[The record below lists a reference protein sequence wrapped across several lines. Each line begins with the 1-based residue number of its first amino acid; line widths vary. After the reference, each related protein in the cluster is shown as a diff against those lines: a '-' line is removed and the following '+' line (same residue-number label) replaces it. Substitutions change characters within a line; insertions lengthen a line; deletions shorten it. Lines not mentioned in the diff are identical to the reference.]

1 MAPAGFETAVSA
13 NEPPLAHALD
23 SAATGIGI
31 LYM

>member
-1 MAPAGFETAVSA
+1 MAPAGCETAIPA
-13 NEPPLAHALD
+13 NKPPQAHALD